1 MFLYISSRT
10 TDLFCGYEDS
20 NTPVNT
26 QKLSAFQVVVFDTR
40 LVLITVM
47 EVGIES
53 GSTPQDSLLIPIIIS
68 IIMCQITSARH
79 IVTLLQVMA

>member
-40 LVLITVM
+40 LVLITV
-47 EVGIES
+47 
-53 GSTPQDSLLIPIIIS
+53 
-68 IIMCQITSARH
+68 TSHFHWSAKFFDA
-79 IVTLLQVMA
+79 IGLFELY

>member
-1 MFLYISSRT
+1 MEFAIFSNMFLYISSRT

-40 LVLITVM
+40 LVLITFLGSALAGFGLWA
-47 EVGIES
+47 EPWES
-53 GSTPQDSLLIPIIIS
+53 LTLTP
-68 IIMCQITSARH
+68 ITS
-79 IVTLLQVMA
+79 

>member
-40 LVLITVM
+40 LVLITPTQFEPV
-47 EVGIES
+47 
-53 GSTPQDSLLIPIIIS
+53 L
-68 IIMCQITSARH
+68 TSPKTAVWTGLFSDKKERPGPK
-79 IVTLLQVMA
+79 VWS